1 MLPNVTYAHA
11 PVRVRAAD
19 SIIPN
24 SVRCNE
30 YSLLLDV
37 FFGIIEQMGEANM
50 AKATVYE
57 KYYEDGILW
66 LTKKRKKG
74 IFSFFFS
81 RFWILFLL
89 MVLQIVVFVSFL
101 DWLEDFK
108 PAFRVIIGLFMIAML
123 VYLFAS
129 DIDASS
135 KLTWLFF
142 IAIIPI
148 PSSIFLFYTRMGFGH
163 RRIKER
169 VEALTAET
177 LHSIPQDPAVT
188 AALADADGGVDALV
202 RCIGHSG
209 CFPAYE
215 GEETVYFPTGE
226 AFFEEVLTEIAKA
239 EKFIFL
245 ESYIIGEG
253 YMWGKVLEILMQKA
267 AAGVDVRVMY
277 DGMCGVSILP
287 MDYDARLRSFGIRA
301 KEFAPIRPIVSS
313 RYNFRDHRKIL
324 IVDGR
329 TAFTG
334 GINFADEYINR
345 IERFGVWKDA
355 GLMVRGEAVRS
366 FTLMFLQMW
375 NIDEETPVWKPFVS
389 APGAENASAAARN
402 GFVIPYADCPMD
414 DYKVGE
420 TVYVDILNR
429 AKHYVYI
436 MTPYLVL
443 DGETEGAL
451 KYAAQRGVDVRL
463 ILPGI
468 PDKKYAYALAKSYYR
483 VLLDAGVKIYEYTPG
498 FVHAKVFLCDDE
510 RAVVGSVNLDYR
522 SLYHNYECAT
532 YLYRVAEAIGG
543 VREDFTKTM
552 GECREVTHET
562 IKKEKKGFVFLGFL
576 MRFIAP
582 LI

>member
-1 MLPNVTYAHA
+1 
-11 PVRVRAAD
+11 
-19 SIIPN
+19 
-24 SVRCNE
+24 
-30 YSLLLDV
+30 
-37 FFGIIEQMGEANM
+37 MGETDM

-57 KYYEDGILW
+57 KYWEDGILR
-66 LTKKRKKG
+66 LTKRRKKG
-74 IFSFFFS
+74 IFSSFFS
-81 RFWILFLL
+81 RFWILFFL
-89 MVLQIVVFVSFL
+89 MLLQIVVFIAFVN
-101 DWLEDFK
+101 WLGEWK
-108 PAFRVIIGLFMIAML
+108 PLLRVVVGAFMVVML

-177 LHSIPQDPAVT
+177 AQSIPQDPAVSE
-188 AALADADGGVDALV
+188 ALAAADGGVDALV
-202 RCIGHSG
+202 RCIGRSG

-215 GEETVYFPTGE
+215 GAETVYFPSGE
-226 AFFEEVLTEIAKA
+226 AFFEAVLREIAGA
-239 EKFIFL
+239 ERFIFL

-253 YMWGKVLEILMQKA
+253 YMWGKVLEILLEKA

-301 KEFAPIRPIVSS
+301 KEFAPIHPIVSS

-324 IVDGR
+324 VVDGR
-329 TAFTG
+329 AAFTG

-345 IERFGVWKDA
+345 VERFGVWKDA

-375 NIDEETPVWKPFVS
+375 NIDEPTPVWEPFVS
-389 APGAENASAAARN
+389 APADGGTGRTGGAETVGGETAAGGN

-429 AKHYVYI
+429 AKRYVYI

-483 VLLDAGVKIYEYTPG
+483 VLLDVGVKIYEYTPG

-522 SLYHNYECAT
+522 SLYHNYECAA
-532 YLYRVAEAIGG
+532 YLYRVTEAVAEIG
-543 VREDFTKTM
+543 EDFAKM
-552 GECREVTHET
+552 FPACREVTYET
-562 IKKEKKGFVFLGFL
+562 MRKEKPGLVFLGFL

-582 LI
+582 LL